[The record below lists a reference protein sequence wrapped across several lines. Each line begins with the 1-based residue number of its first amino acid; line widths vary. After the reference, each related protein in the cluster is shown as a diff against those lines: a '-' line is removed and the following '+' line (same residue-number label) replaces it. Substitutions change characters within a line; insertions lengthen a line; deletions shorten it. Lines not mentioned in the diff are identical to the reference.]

1 MTITY
6 LILAFTLV
14 VVVIGL
20 VGMLAGGADMLR
32 RRRDGRDP
40 TVIADSEEEFE
51 ADVGKTPPGP

>member
-14 VVVIGL
+14 IVVIGL
-20 VGMLAGGADMLR
+20 AGMLASGGDLLR

-40 TVIADSEEEFE
+40 AVIADSEVEFE
-51 ADVGKTPPGP
+51 ADVGRKPPEP